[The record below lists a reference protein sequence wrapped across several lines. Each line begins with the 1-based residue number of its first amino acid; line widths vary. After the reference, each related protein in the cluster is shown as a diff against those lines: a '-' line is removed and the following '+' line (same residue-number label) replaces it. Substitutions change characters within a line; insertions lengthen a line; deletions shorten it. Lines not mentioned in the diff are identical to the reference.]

1 MHGMVSMIE
10 QYYPLFVMVS
20 IICASIGGII
30 ATRNITRTSPI
41 SNKIKRQYDLY
52 ISDLE
57 TTNKRLTGK
66 VSQMKKTIT
75 LSPDEAGD
83 PFSAIGSIIDQ
94 IAPQLPPAIRPLL
107 KNKKAVEFVSNYVQ
121 QNPDAI
127 KSIVEKFT
135 SKQKGNSSQST
146 PAESGGTL

>member
-1 MHGMVSMIE
+1 MYSIFSMIE
-10 QYYPLFVMVS
+10 QYIPYLVMVS
-20 IICASIGGII
+20 IVFGGICAIVT
-30 ATRNITRTSPI
+30 TRNITRTSPI
-41 SNKIKRQYDLY
+41 NNKIKRQYDLY

-57 TTNKRLTGK
+57 ATNKRLTGK

-107 KNKKAVEFVSNYVQ
+107 KNKKAVDFLTNYVQ

-135 SKQKGNSSQST
+135 SKQTAKTAPAVQEST
-146 PAESGGTL
+146 L

>member
-1 MHGMVSMIE
+1 MIE
-10 QYYPLFVMVS
+10 QFLPYLVMVS
-20 IICASIGGII
+20 IVFGGICAVVT
-30 ATRNITRTSPI
+30 TRNITRSAPI

-57 TTNKRLTGK
+57 SSNKRLNGK
-66 VSQMKKTIT
+66 LNQMKKSISI
-75 LSPDEAGD
+75 SPEEADD
-83 PFSAIGSIIDQ
+83 PFSAIGSVLDQ

-107 KNKKAVEFVSNYVQ
+107 KNKKAVDFISNYVQ

-135 SKQKGNSSQST
+135 SKQSGKSSATTTTENEST
-146 PAESGGTL
+146 L